1 MLQLS
6 VRLPYIA
13 LMPWL
18 QEVESA
24 RQVQYSSTVGKFQR
38 RKGKIA
44 RRGKLRN
51 LFLMSKV
58 CT

>member
-24 RQVQYSSTVGKFQR
+24 CQVQYTVQQWESFSEERVKSHAGVNSVIYF
-38 RKGKIA
+38 
-44 RRGKLRN
+44 
-51 LFLMSKV
+51 S
-58 CT
+58 